1 MLPTCAEWLRKDD
14 QIPQHQACCIKHG
27 AADTMSSNYGP
38 FWSQIT
44 KQQNKREGAKGI

>member
-14 QIPQHQACCIKHG
+14 QIPQHQDCCIKHG
-27 AADTMSSNYGP
+27 VADTMSSNYGP